1 MNLRPG
7 GMQRR
12 TQPARKAPVRINR
25 PRKEPGGGPSLPI
38 NPGGAVKG
46 FMFFMASVLILGV
59 LGTGLIYT
67 YRLVTTTPALG
78 LTEISVTGNQRLAY
92 GQVLE
97 IAGLRLGQNSLGV
110 NVTRVEAALS
120 QNPWVEFVTVRREL
134 PDKLFITMVER
145 QPSFWVRQDGQL
157 YFADAEGRI
166 ITQLA
171 PGDSASLPLLEIA
184 PELGDRHLVVAAM
197 VARMNKQD
205 LPFALGQ
212 MAWVKFT
219 ESGLVELYLDALRL
233 RVRAELS
240 DWDTHF
246 RRIEIVWRDLKLRGE
261 TAQVAAIEAS
271 GGKVYVEKRLRPGNS

>member
-1 MNLRPG
+1 MIRPSG

-25 PRKEPGGGPSLPI
+25 PRKESGPSLSL

-46 FMFFMASVLILGV
+46 LMLFLASVVVLGIM
-59 LGTGLIYT
+59 GTGLIYA

-134 PDKLFITMVER
+134 PDKLFINMVER

-157 YFADAEGRI
+157 YFADAKGNI
-166 ITQLA
+166 ITQLS
-171 PGDSASLPLLEIA
+171 PGDSASLPLLEVA
-184 PELGDRHLVVAAM
+184 PELGDQQASVEAM
-197 VARMNKQD
+197 VERMNKQE

-212 MAWVKFT
+212 MAWVKIS
-219 ESGLVELYLDALRL
+219 ESGQVELYLDALRL
-233 RVRAELS
+233 RVRAELA
-240 DWDTHF
+240 DWPTQFD
-246 RRIEIVWRDLKLRGE
+246 RIEKVWRDLKLRGE
-261 TAQVAAIEAS
+261 TGQVAAIVAS
-271 GGKVYVEKRLRPGNS
+271 DGKVWVELRQKPAAS

>member
-1 MNLRPG
+1 MNLRPS

-12 TQPARKAPVRINR
+12 TQPARKAPVRMNR
-25 PRKEPGGGPSLPI
+25 PRKEDGPSLAL
-38 NPGGAVKG
+38 NPSGAVKG
-46 FMFFMASVLILGV
+46 FMFFIVSVLVLGV

-67 YRLVTTTPALG
+67 YRLITTTPALG
-78 LTEISVTGNQRLAY
+78 LTEISVSGNQRLAY

-110 NVTRVEAALS
+110 NVTRVESALS

-134 PDKLFITMVER
+134 PDKLFITLVER

-157 YFADAEGRI
+157 YFADGEGKI
-166 ITQLA
+166 ITQLS

-184 PELGDRHLVVAAM
+184 PELGDRREVVAAM
-197 VARMNKQD
+197 VARMNKQA

-219 ESGLVELYLDALRL
+219 ESGQVELYLDALRI
-233 RVRAELS
+233 RVRAELT
-240 DWDTHF
+240 DWETHF
-246 RRIEIVWRDLKLRGE
+246 DRIETVWRDLKLRGE
-261 TAQVAAIEAS
+261 TGQVAAIEAS
-271 GGKVYVEKRLRPGNS
+271 GGKISVEKRQKPGAS

>member
-1 MNLRPG
+1 
-7 GMQRR
+7 MQRR

-25 PRKEPGGGPSLPI
+25 PRKESGPSLPL

-46 FMFFMASVLILGV
+46 LVFFLASVLILGL

-78 LTEISVTGNQRLAY
+78 LTEISVSGNQRLAY

-110 NVTRVEAALS
+110 NVTRVESALS

-134 PDKLFITMVER
+134 PDKLFITLVER

-157 YFADAEGRI
+157 YFADGEGKI
-166 ITQLA
+166 ITQLN

-184 PELGDRHLVVAAM
+184 PELGDRRAVVAAM
-197 VARMNKQD
+197 VARMNKQA

-219 ESGLVELYLDALRL
+219 ESGQVELYLDALRI
-233 RVRAELS
+233 RVRAEL
-240 DWDTHF
+240 DNWETHF
-246 RRIEIVWRDLKLRGE
+246 DRIETVWRDLKLRGE
-261 TAQVAAIEAS
+261 SGQVMAIEAS
-271 GGKVYVEKRLRPGNS
+271 GGKISVEKRQKPGPS

>member
-1 MNLRPG
+1 MIRPG
-7 GMQRR
+7 GSGMQRR

-25 PRKEPGGGPSLPI
+25 PRRDSGPSLPL

-46 FMFFMASVLILGV
+46 MMLFLASVLVLGL
-59 LGTGLIYT
+59 LGTGLIYS

-78 LTEISVTGNQRLAY
+78 LTEISVSGNQRLAY

-120 QNPWVEFVTVRREL
+120 QNPWVSFVTVRREL

-157 YFADAEGRI
+157 YFADAEGKI
-166 ITQLA
+166 ITQLS
-171 PGDSASLPLLEIA
+171 PGDSASLPLLEVA
-184 PELGDRHLVVAAM
+184 PELGDQQAVVAAM
-197 VARMNKQD
+197 VARMNRQD

-212 MAWVKFT
+212 MAWVKIS
-219 ESGLVELYLDALRL
+219 ESGQVELYLDALRL
-233 RVRAELS
+233 RVRAQLS
-240 DWDTHF
+240 DWETHF
-246 RRIEIVWRDLKLRGE
+246 NRIETVWRDLKLRGE
-261 TAQVAAIEAS
+261 SGQVAAIEAS
-271 GGKVYVEKRLRPGNS
+271 GGKIWVEKRQKPGPS

>member
-1 MNLRPG
+1 MMRPG
-7 GMQRR
+7 GSGMPRR

-25 PRKEPGGGPSLPI
+25 PRKESGPTLSL
-38 NPGGAVKG
+38 NPGGAMKG
-46 FMFFMASVLILGV
+46 VMLFLGSVLLLGL
-59 LGTGLIYT
+59 LGTGLIYA

-78 LTEISVTGNQRLAY
+78 LTEISVSGNQRLAY

-134 PDKLFITMVER
+134 PDKLFITLVER

-157 YFADAEGRI
+157 YFADAEGRV

-171 PGDSASLPLLEIA
+171 PGDSASLPLLQVA
-184 PELGDRHLVVAAM
+184 PELGDQQATIAAM
-197 VARMNKQD
+197 VSRMNRQA

-212 MAWVKFT
+212 MAWVKIT
-219 ESGLVELYLDALRL
+219 ESGQVELYLDALRL

-240 DWDTHF
+240 DWQTQFD
-246 RRIEIVWRDLKLRGE
+246 RIETVWRDLKLRGE
-261 TAQVAAIEAS
+261 SGQVSAIEAS
-271 GGKVYVEKRLRPGNS
+271 DGKIWVEMRQKPGAS

>member
-1 MNLRPG
+1 MIRPSG

-25 PRKEPGGGPSLPI
+25 PRKESGSSLSL

-46 FMFFMASVLILGV
+46 LMLFLAAVVVLGIM
-59 LGTGLIYT
+59 GTGLIYS
-67 YRLVTTTPALG
+67 YRLVTTTSALG

-134 PDKLFITMVER
+134 PDKLFINMVER

-157 YFADAEGRI
+157 YFADAKGNI
-166 ITQLA
+166 ITQLS
-171 PGDSASLPLLEIA
+171 PGDSASLPLLAVA
-184 PELGDRHLVVAAM
+184 PELGDQQASVQAM
-197 VARMNKQD
+197 VERMNKQE

-212 MAWVKFT
+212 MAWVKIS
-219 ESGLVELYLDALRL
+219 ESGQVELYLDALRL
-233 RVRAELS
+233 RVRAELA
-240 DWDTHF
+240 DWPTQFD
-246 RRIEIVWRDLKLRGE
+246 RIEKVWRDLKLRGE
-261 TAQVAAIEAS
+261 TGQVAAIVAS
-271 GGKVYVEKRLRPGNS
+271 DGKVWVELRQKPAAS

>member
-1 MNLRPG
+1 
-7 GMQRR
+7 MQRR

-25 PRKEPGGGPSLPI
+25 PRKESGPSLPL

-46 FMFFMASVLILGV
+46 LVFFLASVLILGM

-78 LTEISVTGNQRLAY
+78 LTEISVSGNQRLAY

-134 PDKLFITMVER
+134 PDKLFITLVER

-157 YFADAEGRI
+157 YFADGEGKI
-166 ITQLA
+166 ITQLT

-184 PELGDRHLVVAAM
+184 PELGDRREVVAAM
-197 VARMNKQD
+197 VARMNKQA

-219 ESGLVELYLDALRL
+219 ESGQVELYLDALRI
-233 RVRAELS
+233 RVRAELN
-240 DWDTHF
+240 DWPTHF
-246 RRIEIVWRDLKLRGE
+246 DRIETVWRDLKLRGE
-261 TAQVAAIEAS
+261 TGQVMAIEAS
-271 GGKVYVEKRLRPGNS
+271 GGKISVEKRQKPGPS

>member
-1 MNLRPG
+1 
-7 GMQRR
+7 MQRR

-25 PRKEPGGGPSLPI
+25 PRKESGPSLPL

-46 FMFFMASVLILGV
+46 LVFFLASVLILGV

-78 LTEISVTGNQRLAY
+78 LTEISVSGNQRLAY

-134 PDKLFITMVER
+134 PDKLFITLVER

-157 YFADAEGRI
+157 YFADGEGKI
-166 ITQLA
+166 ITQLT

-184 PELGDRHLVVAAM
+184 PELGDRHQVVAAM

-219 ESGLVELYLDALRL
+219 EAGQVELYLDALRI

-240 DWDTHF
+240 DWETHF
-246 RRIEIVWRDLKLRGE
+246 RRIELVWRDLKLRGE
-261 TAQVAAIEAS
+261 TGQVVAIEAS
-271 GGKVYVEKRLRPGNS
+271 GGKISVEKRQKPGPS

>member
-1 MNLRPG
+1 
-7 GMQRR
+7 MQRR

-25 PRKEPGGGPSLPI
+25 PRKESGPSLPL

-46 FMFFMASVLILGV
+46 LVFFLASVLILGM

-67 YRLVTTTPALG
+67 YRLVTTTPSLG
-78 LTEISVTGNQRLAY
+78 LTEISVSGNQRLAY

-134 PDKLFITMVER
+134 PDKLFITLVER

-157 YFADAEGRI
+157 YFADGEGKI
-166 ITQLA
+166 ITQLT

-184 PELGDRHLVVAAM
+184 PELGDRREVVAAM
-197 VARMNKQD
+197 VARMNKQA

-219 ESGLVELYLDALRL
+219 ESGQVELYLDALRI
-233 RVRAELS
+233 RVRAELN
-240 DWDTHF
+240 DWPTHF
-246 RRIEIVWRDLKLRGE
+246 DRIETVWRDLKLRGE
-261 TAQVAAIEAS
+261 TGQVMAIEAS
-271 GGKVYVEKRLRPGNS
+271 GGKISVEKRQKPGPS

>member
-1 MNLRPG
+1 MNLRPS

-12 TQPARKAPVRINR
+12 TQPARKAPVRLNR
-25 PRKEPGGGPSLPI
+25 PRKEDGPSLPL

-46 FMFFMASVLILGV
+46 FMFFLASVLVLGV

-78 LTEISVTGNQRLAY
+78 LTEISVSGNQRLAY

-134 PDKLFITMVER
+134 PDKLFITLVER
-145 QPSFWVRQDGQL
+145 QPSFWVRQDGKL
-157 YFADAEGRI
+157 YFADGEGKI
-166 ITQLA
+166 ITQLS
-171 PGDSASLPLLEIA
+171 PGDSASLPLLEVA
-184 PELGDRHLVVAAM
+184 PELGDRREVVAAM
-197 VARMNKQD
+197 VSRMNRQE

-219 ESGLVELYLDALRL
+219 EAGQVELYLDALRI
-233 RVRAELS
+233 RVRAELNG
-240 DWDTHF
+240 WETHF
-246 RRIEIVWRDLKLRGE
+246 SRIETVWRDLKLRGE
-261 TAQVAAIEAS
+261 TGKVAAIEAS
-271 GGKVYVEKRLRPGNS
+271 GGKISVEMR